1 MKRVFVITFAMFLS
15 ILFLAACSNN
25 STPKDESNTS
35 NNDQDGETI
44 EVKHELDNQP
54 VIVPKNPEKVVV
66 FDIGVLDTIAFLG
79 EQDHVIG
86 FPKTTVP
93 NYLSEFEAEQY
104 ENLGSL
110 KEPEFEK
117 IHAAQ
122 PDLIII
128 SGRQMELYD
137 QFKEIAPTI
146 YIDIDTHNYL
156 ASFEKNAKLIGE
168 IFGKEDKIEA
178 ELASLNDEIDNIKGI
193 VEEANETALIVLG
206 TEGKISAY
214 GPASRFGIIHDVFG
228 VTPVDEN
235 IEDSTHGQSITFEY
249 ILETNPNIIYV
260 IDRDSAIGMESS
272 VKESFENDIVQKTDA
287 YKNGRITYLDGEIWY
302 LAGGGLQSLHMMIEE
317 IAQSIK

>member
-1 MKRVFVITFAMFLS
+1 MKKGFFTTFF
-15 ILFLAACSNN
+15 ILLMILLAACGKNATNN
-25 STPKDESNTS
+25 IENA
-35 NNDQDGETI
+35 NQNDDPTKETI
-44 EVKHELDNQP
+44 EIKHELDDEP
-54 VIVPKNPEKVVV
+54 VIVPKKPEKVVV
-66 FDIGVLDTIAFLG
+66 FDIGALDTIAFLG
-79 EQDHVIG
+79 EQSRVVG

-93 NYLSEFEAEQY
+93 NYLKEFEAEQY

-117 IHAAQ
+117 IHASK

-128 SGRQMELYD
+128 SGRQMDLYD

-156 ASFEKNAKLIGE
+156 QSFENNARLIGE
-168 IFGKEDKIEA
+168 IFGKQEQIEA
-178 ELASLNDEIDNIKGI
+178 ELAKLEEEIEAIKEE
-193 VEEANETALIVLG
+193 VEDSEETALIVLG

-228 VTPVDEN
+228 VMPVDEH

-249 ILETNPNIIYV
+249 ILEMNPHIIYV

-287 YKNGRITYLDGEIWY
+287 FKNNRIVYLDGEIWY

-317 IAQSIK
+317 IAKTFE